1 MKELREM
8 MLSEIERARQE
19 LYQAVTTTSG
29 ARGMSGPYVLNK
41 SRKLDNLIYRY
52 LLNEKNRKTESE
64 RKGRGP

>member
-19 LYQAVTTTSG
+19 LYKAVSTTSG
-29 ARGMSGPYVLNK
+29 ANGMSEPYILNK

-52 LLNEKNRKTESE
+52 LRNEKNRKTESE